1 MLLARLKT
9 VIPFDDVEIL
19 LVTLGPEMK
28 NSREVIAFVNKSK
41 ELLTKL
47 IFCSR
52 MILSLIIVLTLILV
66 NVS

>member
-28 NSREVIAFVNKSK
+28 NSRVVIAFVNKSK
-41 ELLTKL
+41 ELLT
-47 IFCSR
+47 
-52 MILSLIIVLTLILV
+52 
-66 NVS
+66 